1 MKIELKDK
9 IPQGTYVATEVY
21 DFMAMAMEAY
31 LDQLVWNIH
40 QQYKNSGDRKING
53 SHVQG
58 AVFYINMIN
67 PSNIPVLSELRAAV
81 LLLDKDGEEE

>member
-58 AVFYINMIN
+58 AVFYINMID
-67 PSNIPVLSELRAAV
+67 PKNIPVLSELR
-81 LLLDKDGEEE
+81 GEEE